1 MCYMKHLEAKIA
13 NFTKALSRLKT
24 VLVRE
29 EDDVKID
36 VCIKRFEFT
45 YELCWKAMQSALREL
60 GIIANNPRDIFDK
73 ANKQGLVDNP
83 ELWLQMKDDRNDT
96 AHEYDEK
103 KAAEIYS
110 RIPAYAKEFG
120 IVLDKLREI

>member
-1 MCYMKHLEAKIA
+1 MKHLEIKIS
-13 NFTKALSRLKT
+13 NFSKALNRLKMA
-24 VLVRE
+24 LARE

-60 GIIANNPRDIFDK
+60 GVIATNPRDVFDK
-73 ANKQGLVDNP
+73 ANKQEMVDNV

-110 RIPAYAKEFG
+110 RISAYAKEFG
-120 IVLDKLREI
+120 LVLERLRKI